1 VNTTQPVPHKR
12 EPKPPKRWWHGAN
25 WSVILRVPG
34 ALLACASVMAGIL
47 VAIRKYRPHITDRI
61 AVLACAGAVILL
73 CVAGFPVLRKLFR
86 ALVGGWVRV
95 VHRHRDQGEA
105 RLKHPRYHE
114 IHQQPALLGMSTR
127 EASRAVG
134 LSARVFLWLQRH
146 PGVLVHEELIRHLC
160 EAMLLDPDYVRGV
173 RHDFSDPYVERRL
186 FHYWSRGLARAWTWS
201 EIMEATPEARRQIL
215 ASIEA
220 LRWAEIHA
228 QNPGGD
234 DA

>member
-1 VNTTQPVPHKR
+1 VNTTPAGPHKR
-12 EPKPPKRWWHGAN
+12 EPKPPTRWWQRVN
-25 WSVILRVPG
+25 WTAAATVARGVVACGSIATGVY
-34 ALLACASVMAGIL
+34 LAAHWLARHVSGQTAVWLCAAAV
-47 VAIRKYRPHITDRI
+47 
-61 AVLACAGAVILL
+61 AVLGVAGYPLLRRAGRGAVGI
-73 CVAGFPVLRKLFR
+73 
-86 ALVGGWVRV
+86 WVRL
-95 VHRHRDQGEA
+95 VHRHRNQGEA
-105 RLKHPRYHE
+105 RLKHPRYSE
-114 IHQQPALLGMSTR
+114 IYEQPALLGISPR

-134 LSARVFLWLQRH
+134 LSARVFRWLQRH

-186 FHYWSRGLARAWTWS
+186 FHYWSRSLALAWTWS
-201 EIMEATPEARRQIL
+201 EIMEANPEARRQIL